1 MVALPVCKS
10 ANAGS
15 EGRAFGDPMFLDVV
29 YLCSEGL
36 VQLFGHGRT
45 TPALATAASTVC
57 TWFPT
62 TKVGGLADQ
71 QATSGKL

>member
-1 MVALPVCKS
+1 
-10 ANAGS
+10 
-15 EGRAFGDPMFLDVV
+15 MFLDVV

-62 TKVGGLADQ
+62 TKVSGLADQ